1 MTAYSNT
8 GDRSAGR
15 HVRVRR
21 ALAIALYLCTHFGA
35 VSYAQEK
42 PWAIYVT
49 RPDGSEVRKLV
60 QVEGCRDHA
69 SPRWSHDGSRVA
81 FNASTGGWSENALYV
96 VNADGSGLRKV
107 GQHVR
112 ADWSP
117 DDKQIV
123 YDFYPPGS
131 SSEVFVQD
139 LDGQGRT
146 KITAGTG
153 ARWSPDGSSLAVSDR
168 SNVFVL
174 DLLTGGAHT
183 LFEQPVLQVFD
194 GFCWSRDGS
203 RLAVVVRP
211 KEGDRRH
218 CLFVNAAGES
228 QGIHKRLEGEMGGY
242 VSFSPDG
249 KQLVYTDGFMLRIA
263 KVEGAKGYQL
273 VPKQKGKCKHPDW
286 SPDGKWIVFAS
297 NRDPV

>member
-1 MTAYSNT
+1 MKRVSNF
-8 GDRSAGR
+8 
-15 HVRVRR
+15 RVRSIPQR
-21 ALAIALYLCTHFGA
+21 GQRLAAVVIALLCVPST
-35 VSYAQEK
+35 VSAADAK
-42 PWAIYVT
+42 PWAIFVM

-60 QVEGCRDHA
+60 QVEGCGEHA
-69 SPRWSHDGSRVA
+69 GPRWSHDGSRVT
-81 FNASTGGWSENALYV
+81 FSASTGGWSANALYV
-96 VNADGSGLRKV
+96 VNADGSGLRKL

-123 YDFYPPGS
+123 YDYYPQGS
-131 SSEVFVQD
+131 SSEVYVQD

-146 KITAGTG
+146 RIAAGTSP
-153 ARWSPDGSSLAVSDR
+153 RWSPDGGSLAISDR
-168 SNVFVL
+168 SNVFVM
-174 DLLTGGAHT
+174 DLLSGETRT
-183 LFEQPVLQVFD
+183 LFEQPVLEVFD

-228 QGIHKRLEGEMGGY
+228 QGIHKRVEGEMGGY

-249 KQLVYTDGFMLRIA
+249 KQLVYSDGLMLRIID
-263 KVEGAKGYQL
+263 VEGDKRYRL
-273 VPKQKGKCKHPDW
+273 VPGQKGKSKHPDW
-286 SPDGKWIVFAS
+286 SPDGKWIVFSSDRNPA
-297 NRDPV
+297 